1 MRDKNWELQEATWGI
16 QDDLGWDDT
25 PGFGASAPAAPP
37 PQITPEVESNLYSA
51 AQRIAGSEQYQIPT
65 YQAQQPVLQP
75 QNKALLNE
83 LNDDKD
89 APKPDIDTS
98 FLDDLL

>member
-1 MRDKNWELQEATWGI
+1 
-16 QDDLGWDDT
+16 
-25 PGFGASAPAAPP
+25 
-37 PQITPEVESNLYSA
+37 
-51 AQRIAGSEQYQIPT
+51 RIAGSEQYQIPT